1 MPQEKPRPSEGPEWT
16 LFESGTALAST
27 LLMARGNHVV
37 RPRTL
42 PEGKGQRTEQARAL
56 LAQFCPYLI
65 GAFAIPIVAALYWA
79 QAVLI
84 PIAVALLLSFVL
96 GPLVRALQRTGLGST
111 RGGRVVSVV
120 LVVILVSLV
129 LGGIS
134 YVVAQQF
141 VRLSH
146 DLPEY
151 RRNLRQKIADLRGV
165 RKPGALKEVES
176 TASEVMSALQ
186 KPELPKRE
194 PVPLPVTVK
203 NEPIGFVPVPKLLDV
218 VTSAGFVI
226 VLVIFML
233 IEQRD
238 LRNRLIRWTGHGW
251 LAITTRALGDAN
263 DRITRYVL
271 VQTMINLG
279 YGLAIGLGLYVIGIP
294 YVVLWGF
301 LAFALRFV
309 PYIGTLMAALAPVAV
324 SLAVFPG
331 WPRPLLTVGLFVVVE
346 ALTYVVI
353 EPLLYRQALGLSQ
366 TALFVAIAFWTWL
379 WGPIGLLLAT
389 PLTIGLVVL
398 GKHVPPLG
406 FLTILMADGE
416 PVLRSDV
423 SYYQRLLARDQAE
436 ANDIVRASLE
446 RGLDVCDDVLVAAL
460 SHAKRDRQMKRLTDD
475 EVQAV
480 YQGARAT
487 IADLAATPLFSP
499 GESDGARHARES
511 HGPPA
516 VSEQLQVQGCVA
528 GDEASEVALVMLAY
542 LLRPHAI
549 TLEAGSAHALP
560 GEVLSQVAEK
570 NPAIVCVASIWPG
583 DLARTRYLC
592 RRLRACFPH
601 VKIVAARWG
610 EKDEGEQD
618 ELLRS
623 DADAVTASLWQSRD
637 QILEYARLASPAP
650 GESRVF
656 RLPHVTR
663 QAGRQAP
670 AGEGPST
677 DTWFP

>member
-1 MPQEKPRPSEGPEWT
+1 MPQKKPRPSEGPEWT
-16 LFESGTALAST
+16 FFESGTAVAST

-42 PEGKGQRTEQARAL
+42 PGGKGQRAEQARAL

-111 RGGRVVSVV
+111 RGGRVVSMA
-120 LVVILVSLV
+120 

-176 TASEVMSALQ
+176 TASEVMSELQ

-279 YGLAIGLGLYVIGIP
+279 YGLAIGL
-294 YVVLWGF
+294 
-301 LAFALRFV
+301 
-309 PYIGTLMAALAPVAV
+309 
-324 SLAVFPG
+324 
-331 WPRPLLTVGLFVVVE
+331 
-346 ALTYVVI
+346 
-353 EPLLYRQALGLSQ
+353 
-366 TALFVAIAFWTWL
+366 
-379 WGPIGLLLAT
+379 
-389 PLTIGLVVL
+389 
-398 GKHVPPLG
+398 
-406 FLTILMADGE
+406 
-416 PVLRSDV
+416 
-423 SYYQRLLARDQAE
+423 
-436 ANDIVRASLE
+436 
-446 RGLDVCDDVLVAAL
+446 
-460 SHAKRDRQMKRLTDD
+460 
-475 EVQAV
+475 
-480 YQGARAT
+480 
-487 IADLAATPLFSP
+487 
-499 GESDGARHARES
+499 
-511 HGPPA
+511 
-516 VSEQLQVQGCVA
+516 
-528 GDEASEVALVMLAY
+528 
-542 LLRPHAI
+542 
-549 TLEAGSAHALP
+549 
-560 GEVLSQVAEK
+560 
-570 NPAIVCVASIWPG
+570 
-583 DLARTRYLC
+583 
-592 RRLRACFPH
+592 
-601 VKIVAARWG
+601 
-610 EKDEGEQD
+610 
-618 ELLRS
+618 
-623 DADAVTASLWQSRD
+623 
-637 QILEYARLASPAP
+637 
-650 GESRVF
+650 
-656 RLPHVTR
+656 
-663 QAGRQAP
+663 
-670 AGEGPST
+670 
-677 DTWFP
+677 

>member
-1 MPQEKPRPSEGPEWT
+1 MPQEKPRPCEGPEWT

-176 TASEVMSALQ
+176 TASEVMSELQ

-203 NEPIGFVPVPKLLDV
+203 NEPIGFVPVPKLLGV

-251 LAITTRALGDAN
+251 LAITTRALRDAN

-331 WPRPLLTVGLFVVVE
+331 WPRPLLTVGLFLVVE
-346 ALTYVVI
+346 TFTYVVA
-353 EPLLYRQALGLSQ
+353 EPFLYRQTLGLSQ
-366 TALFVAIAFWTWL
+366 TALLVAIAFWTWL

-389 PLTIGLVVL
+389 PLTVCLVVL
-398 GKHVPPLG
+398 GKHVPHLG
-406 FLTILMADGE
+406 FLTILMENHE
-416 PVLRSDV
+416 PVLRGHV
-423 SYYQRLLARDQAE
+423 SYYQRLLARDEAE
-436 ANDIVRASLE
+436 ANDIVRVYLE
-446 RGLDVCDDVLVAAL
+446 RHPPEDVCDDILLPAL
-460 SHAKRDRQMKRLTDD
+460 SRAKRDHDMQ
-475 EVQAV
+475 Q
-480 YQGARAT
+480 
-487 IADLAATPLFSP
+487 
-499 GESDGARHARES
+499 
-511 HGPPA
+511 
-516 VSEQLQVQGCVA
+516 
-528 GDEASEVALVMLAY
+528 
-542 LLRPHAI
+542 
-549 TLEAGSAHALP
+549 
-560 GEVLSQVAEK
+560 
-570 NPAIVCVASIWPG
+570 
-583 DLARTRYLC
+583 
-592 RRLRACFPH
+592 
-601 VKIVAARWG
+601 
-610 EKDEGEQD
+610 
-618 ELLRS
+618 
-623 DADAVTASLWQSRD
+623 
-637 QILEYARLASPAP
+637 
-650 GESRVF
+650 
-656 RLPHVTR
+656 
-663 QAGRQAP
+663 
-670 AGEGPST
+670 
-677 DTWFP
+677 

>member
-1 MPQEKPRPSEGPEWT
+1 MAEGN
-16 LFESGTALAST
+16 
-27 LLMARGNHVV
+27 RVV

-42 PEGKGQRTEQARAL
+42 PERKGQRAEQARAL
-56 LAQFCPYLI
+56 PPQLRPYLV
-65 GAFAIPIVAALYWA
+65 GALVLPIVAALYWA
-79 QAVLI
+79 QSVLM
-84 PIAVALLLSFVL
+84 PVAVALLLSFLL
-96 GPLVRALQRTGLGST
+96 GPPVRALQRTGLGST
-111 RGGRVVSVV
+111 RAGRVLSVV
-120 LVVILVSLV
+120 LVVMLVSSV

-134 YVVAQQF
+134 YVVAQQI
-141 VRLSH
+141 VMLSH
-146 DLPEY
+146 DLPQY
-151 RRNLRQKIADLRGV
+151 RGNLRQKIADLRGV
-165 RKPGALKEVES
+165 RKPGTLKEVQS
-176 TASEVMSALQ
+176 TASEVLSEFQ
-186 KPELPKRE
+186 KQEPPKRE
-194 PVPLPVTVK
+194 PVPVPVTVK
-203 NEPIGFVPVPKLLDV
+203 NESVGFVHVPKLLDA

-238 LRNRLIRWTGHGW
+238 LRNRLIRLTGHGR

-263 DRITRYVL
+263 TRITRYVL
-271 VQTMINLG
+271 VQTVINLG
-279 YGLAIGLGLYVIGIP
+279 YGMAIGLGLYVIGLP

-309 PYIGTLMAALAPVAV
+309 PYIGPLMAAVAPVAV

-331 WPRPLLTVGLFVVVE
+331 WPRPLLTVGLFLVVE

-389 PLTIGLVVL
+389 PLTVCLVVL
-398 GKHVPPLG
+398 GKHVPALG

-423 SYYQRLLARDQAE
+423 SYYQRLLARDEAE
-436 ANDIVRASLE
+436 ANDIVRAYLE
-446 RGLDVCDDVLVAAL
+446 RHAREDVCDDILLPAL
-460 SHAKRDRQMKRLTDD
+460 SHAKRDREMKRLTDD

-480 YQGARAT
+480 YQGARET
-487 IADLAATPLFSP
+487 IAELVATPLFSP
-499 GESDGARHARES
+499 GGSDGERHARES
-511 HGPPA
+511 QDPPA
-516 VSEQLQVQGCVA
+516 VSEQPQVQGCVA
-528 GDEASEVALVMLAY
+528 GDEASEMALVMLAY

-570 NPAIVCVASIWPG
+570 SPAIVCVASIRPG
-583 DLARTRYLC
+583 DLAQTRYLC
-592 RRLRACFPH
+592 KRLRARFPH
-601 VKIVAARWG
+601 VKILVARWS
-610 EKDEGEQD
+610 EKDDGEQD
-618 ELLRS
+618 ELLTS
-623 DADAVTASLWQSRD
+623 GADAVAASLRQARD
-637 QILEYARLASPAP
+637 QIREYARLASPAP
-650 GESRVF
+650 VVSPDEESQVF

-663 QAGRQAP
+663 HLGRQAP

>member
-1 MPQEKPRPSEGPEWT
+1 MAEGN
-16 LFESGTALAST
+16 
-27 LLMARGNHVV
+27 RVV

-42 PEGKGQRTEQARAL
+42 PERKGQRAEQARAL
-56 LAQFCPYLI
+56 PPQLRPYLV
-65 GAFAIPIVAALYWA
+65 GALVLPIVAALYWA
-79 QAVLI
+79 QSVLM
-84 PIAVALLLSFVL
+84 PVAVALLLSFLL
-96 GPLVRALQRTGLGST
+96 GPPVRALQRTGLGST
-111 RGGRVVSVV
+111 RAGRVLSVV
-120 LVVILVSLV
+120 LVVMLVSSV

-134 YVVAQQF
+134 YVVAQQI
-141 VRLSH
+141 VMLSH
-146 DLPEY
+146 DLPQY
-151 RRNLRQKIADLRGV
+151 RGNLRQKIADLRGV
-165 RKPGALKEVES
+165 RKPGTLKEVQS
-176 TASEVMSALQ
+176 TASEVLSEFQ
-186 KPELPKRE
+186 KQEPPKRE
-194 PVPLPVTVK
+194 PVPVPVTVK
-203 NEPIGFVPVPKLLDV
+203 NESVGFVHVPKLLDA

-238 LRNRLIRWTGHGW
+238 LRNRLIRLTGHGR

-263 DRITRYVL
+263 TRITRYVL
-271 VQTMINLG
+271 VQTVINLG
-279 YGLAIGLGLYVIGIP
+279 YGMAIGLGLYVIGLP

-309 PYIGTLMAALAPVAV
+309 PYIGPLMAAVAPVAV

-331 WPRPLLTVGLFVVVE
+331 WPRPLLTVGLFLVVE

-389 PLTIGLVVL
+389 PLTVCLVVL
-398 GKHVPPLG
+398 GKHVPALG

-423 SYYQRLLARDQAE
+423 SYYQRLLARDEAE
-436 ANDIVRASLE
+436 ANDIVRAYLE
-446 RGLDVCDDVLVAAL
+446 RHAREDVCDGILLPAL
-460 SHAKRDRQMKRLTDD
+460 SHAKRDREMKRLTDD

-480 YQGARAT
+480 YQGARET
-487 IADLAATPLFSP
+487 IAELVATPLFSP
-499 GESDGARHARES
+499 GGSDGERHARES
-511 HGPPA
+511 QDPPA
-516 VSEQLQVQGCVA
+516 VSEQPQVQGCVA
-528 GDEASEVALVMLAY
+528 GDEASEMALVMLAY

-570 NPAIVCVASIWPG
+570 SPAIVCVASIRPG
-583 DLARTRYLC
+583 DLAQTRYLC
-592 RRLRACFPH
+592 KRLRARFPH
-601 VKIVAARWG
+601 VKILVARWS
-610 EKDEGEQD
+610 EKDDGEQD
-618 ELLRS
+618 ELLTS
-623 DADAVTASLWQSRD
+623 GADAVAASLRQARD
-637 QILEYARLASPAP
+637 QIREYARLASPAP
-650 GESRVF
+650 VVSPDEESQVF

-663 QAGRQAP
+663 HLGRQAP